1 MQKMSKS
8 TIKKEIHPAWRGI
21 GCVLIV
27 VIPVLA
33 FALAE
38 LLFMPEYRPA
48 WLLGSIPPE
57 LRFPLVI
64 PTFGILEK
72 PITIT
77 YIVPKLG
84 MVFAFS
90 LGVSAIFTIVYSL
103 SYRAAGGYRPG
114 PADAPPIRRKV
125 KKSR

>member
-1 MQKMSKS
+1 MQKMTKS
-8 TIKKEIHPAWRGI
+8 TIRKEVHPAWRGI

-27 VIPVLA
+27 IIPVLA
-33 FALAE
+33 FAIAQ

-48 WLLGSIPPE
+48 WLLSSIPPQ

-64 PTFGILEK
+64 PTFGLLEE

-84 MVFAFS
+84 MVVAFS
-90 LGVSAIFTIVYSL
+90 LAVSALFTIVYSL
-103 SYRAAGGYRPG
+103 SYRAAGGYRLG
-114 PADAPPIRRKV
+114 PTDAPPIRRKV